1 MPAAVEVAD
10 GMLEHLNQ
18 LEANSSPLACFQ
30 ATGLGD
36 AVLTKVEPKATAAMS
51 DEACVAYIRKAVLQ

>member
-1 MPAAVEVAD
+1 
-10 GMLEHLNQ
+10 MLEHLNQ

-30 ATGLGD
+30 TTGLGD
-36 AVLTKVEPKATAAMS
+36 AVLTKVEPNATAAMS